1 MAGWQEIKVSS
12 KILGHISA
20 GIYRSPAGALK
31 ELVSNAFD
39 ADATRVTIT
48 TNWPSFDIITCRD
61 NGDGMS
67 QEKFEKIMTQEIGDS
82 KKRITIDG
90 NVNDVTNQ
98 GRPIIGWLGIGMLGV
113 AQICHEFKV
122 ISHYRKTQKAF
133 SASIRLTDFPREKVN
148 DISPN
153 NVGDQSP
160 DVGKFTIESID
171 YDPLKAGTYVIA
183 SDMRTAFVKKF
194 RETSERDPLPSQFSE
209 FLKQIHRARSV
220 KSLSDYWQMVWELTV
235 ACPIPYTD
243 KGLFDWGKITVEP
256 ELKKQ
261 IIDLQQSLSRNQFEV
276 VVDGLSLR
284 KPNQYPLARPETE
297 KQEQT
302 TGELFSVREDI
313 KVHGR
318 SLKFYLI
325 KTYEQKTEQ
334 NKLLFILQDTNLIL
348 FRGSGGLFYSGEG
361 GWALFLGFYGIIEAI

>member
-1 MAGWQEIKVSS
+1 MADWQEIKVSS

-39 ADATRVTIT
+39 ADATRVVIT

-61 NGDGMS
+61 NGDGIT
-67 QEKFEKIMTQEIGDS
+67 QEKFEKIMTMEIGDS
-82 KKRITIDG
+82 DKRVTTDG
-90 NVNDVTNQ
+90 NDENLTNQ
-98 GRPIIGWLGIGMLGV
+98 GRQIIGWLGIGMLGV

-122 ISHYRKTQKAF
+122 ISHHRKSQMAF
-133 SASIRLTDFPREKVN
+133 SASVRLTDFPREKTN
-148 DISPN
+148 DISPD
-153 NVGDQSP
+153 NVSDRSP
-160 DVGKFTIESID
+160 NVGKFTLESID

-194 RETSERDPLPSQFSE
+194 RETSDSNKDSLPLRFSE
-209 FLKQIHRARSV
+209 FLKRIHRARSV

-235 ACPIPYTD
+235 ACPIPYRD
-243 KGLFDWGKITVEP
+243 EGIFDWDKITVKP

-284 KPNQYPLARPETE
+284 KPNQYPLSHLQTKKKN
-297 KQEQT
+297 KQ
-302 TGELFSVREDI
+302 LVN
-313 KVHGR
+313 
-318 SLKFYLI
+318 Y
-325 KTYEQKTEQ
+325 
-334 NKLLFILQDTNLIL
+334 
-348 FRGSGGLFYSGEG
+348 
-361 GWALFLGFYGIIEAI
+361 FL